1 MREWA
6 DLMVGINR
14 LTCTLDYA
22 ELGGE
27 PWWLEVVMSLS
38 GISANAPGAI
48 SNERSVNMIRYTISV
63 LFIIT
68 FLAAGCADTG
78 GAKYGEQAAPVSSAG
93 ESETARYGRVT
104 AIETVQVD
112 KDYKFGV
119 GTVVGAV
126 AGGILGHQFGGGS
139 GQTLLTIAGTLAGAA
154 AGTAAE
160 SKMNKQNAQKVT
172 VKMQSGGSVTIVQP
186 VDSSL
191 RNGMNVR
198 VIGGGES
205 ARVVPR

>member
-1 MREWA
+1 MA
-6 DLMVGINR
+6 KLPVMVVPQAGAPDASSSQR
-14 LTCTLDYA
+14 
-22 ELGGE
+22 
-27 PWWLEVVMSLS
+27 S
-38 GISANAPGAI
+38 SA
-48 SNERSVNMIRYTISV
+48 MIRYLIP
-63 LFIIT
+63 LL
-68 FLAAGCADTG
+68 LALTALLSGCADTG
-78 GAKYGEQAAPVSSAG
+78 GTKYGERAAPVSSAG

-139 GQTLLTIAGTLAGAA
+139 GKTLLTIAGTLAGAA

-160 SKMNKQNAQKVT
+160 SKMNKQDAQKVT
-172 VKMQSGGSVTIVQP
+172 VKMQSGGTVTIVQP